1 MWKAPSSLKRCVQR
15 LLESKN
21 IFMSCRCKNHHVL
34 FILGPCPLYFG
45 ATRVNVRWLVCHW
58 WTFIFFPFFLF
69 IPPKITGWYSL
80 LLVFQI
86 LFLFFWFL
94 IFVLG
99 LFVKI
104 LFISISSF
112 YSKYGI
118 LFLPIWSLLF
128 WFLLS
133 FC

>member
-1 MWKAPSSLKRCVQR
+1 
-15 LLESKN
+15 
-21 IFMSCRCKNHHVL
+21 
-34 FILGPCPLYFG
+34 
-45 ATRVNVRWLVCHW
+45 
-58 WTFIFFPFFLF
+58 
-69 IPPKITGWYSL
+69 L

-86 LFLFFWFL
+86 SFLFFWFL